1 MFDFADRITSRLS
14 GIYAGFG
21 YSPYKMSKFEE
32 YDLYA
37 RNREFLISDGV
48 ITFTDTDGRLMAL
61 KPDVTLSIIKNCD
74 AKPGQTRKL
83 FYSENVYRVSKGTDS
98 FKEIL
103 QIGLECIGR
112 VDGYCVAEVLYLAA
126 LSLKAT
132 GRGFVL
138 DLGEQELL
146 TGAALK
152 ISDDPAVLEE
162 LMTCVR
168 EKNVH
173 GVDEIA
179 ARLNPAGAAC
189 AAPLKTLVGL
199 YGTPAETLPKVA
211 EVAAGLGLENAYFKL
226 KSAADALEGTDC
238 AGCVRIDFSTAGDRN
253 YYNGIAFKGYV
264 EGVPERVLSGGQYD
278 RLVRRFLP
286 DGEAIGF
293 AVYVD
298 SLEKLPREREE
309 FDGDVLLIYGAD
321 APQKDVLEAVI
332 GLNAGG
338 LSVKAAP
345 SDEAEALKQRYRR
358 TAYVDGKGDVSYEK

>member
-1 MFDFADRITSRLS
+1 MFDPAGGITSKLS

-74 AKPGQTRKL
+74 ARPGQTKKL

-98 FKEIL
+98 FKEIP
-103 QIGLECIGR
+103 QTGLECIGR

-146 TGAALK
+146 TGAAMR
-152 ISDDPAVLEE
+152 ISDDPASLEE
-162 LMTCVR
+162 LMACVR
-168 EKNVH
+168 EKNTH
-173 GVDEIA
+173 GIEEIA
-179 ARLNPAGAAC
+179 ARLKLSDAGA
-189 AAPLKTLVGL
+189 AAPLKTLAGL
-199 YGTPAETLPKVA
+199 YGTPAETLPEVA
-211 EVAAGLGLENAYFKL
+211 ETAAELGLENAYFKL
-226 KSAADALEGTDC
+226 KNAVDALEGTDC

-286 DGEAIGF
+286 DGQAIGF

-298 SLEKLPREREE
+298 ALERLPRVRNE
-309 FDGDVLLIYGAD
+309 FDGDVLLVYPEGV
-321 APQKDVLEAVI
+321 PQKTVLQTVI
-332 GLNAGG
+332 GMNAKG
-338 LSVKAAP
+338 LTVKAAP
-345 SDEAEALKQRYRR
+345 AVESERLKARYRR
-358 TAYVDGKGDVSYEK
+358 TGYIGGEGDVTYEE

>member
-1 MFDFADRITSRLS
+1 MRIPKRIAKIL
-14 GIYAGFG
+14 GI
-21 YSPYKMSKFEE
+21 
-32 YDLYA
+32 
-37 RNREFLISDGV
+37 V
-48 ITFTDTDGRLMAL
+48 
-61 KPDVTLSIIKNCD
+61 
-74 AKPGQTRKL
+74 
-83 FYSENVYRVSKGTDS
+83 
-98 FKEIL
+98 
-103 QIGLECIGR
+103 
-112 VDGYCVAEVLYLAA
+112 LAA
-126 LSLKAT
+126 VLVNGLLAFALVPYASRIGGKWQDCYDMDTLDTVVIGTSLVEDA
-132 GRGFVL
+132 V
-138 DLGEQELL
+138 
-146 TGAALK
+146 
-152 ISDDPAVLEE
+152 DPAVLDEQLGTTSINLGTAKQMPDE
-162 LMTCVR
+162 SYLGVRTILENRDISLVILSIDLPYYQTDKVSNPASTFLR

-298 SLEKLPREREE
+298 SLEKLPRQREE

-321 APQKDVLEAVI
+321 APQKDVLKAVI

>member
-1 MFDFADRITSRLS
+1 MSVQDLEGRRRALRLGQNTIIVRSDIPPYAVVLGVFTGGLQRLDGRIVILLIALAVDIGVERETERIMGSTLVS
-14 GIYAGFG
+14 GGRTNGHLRNIQAAPVGPGLDTVGEIAGDPALDG
-21 YSPYKMSKFEE
+21 
-32 YDLYA
+32 DL
-37 RNREFLISDGV
+37 LQTVGGIVSDGRAADV
-48 ITFTDTDGRLMAL
+48 SIGTVGAPLLEGGLDTGLIEGL
-61 KPDVTLSIIKNCD
+61 
-74 AKPGQTRKL
+74 G
-83 FYSENVYRVSKGTDS
+83 
-98 FKEIL
+98 
-103 QIGLECIGR
+103 IGGDPSAIG
-112 VDGYCVAEVLYLAA
+112 GL
-126 LSLKAT
+126 
-132 GRGFVL
+132 G
-138 DLGEQELL
+138 LGEEDAGGGDHGQS
-146 TGAALK
+146 G
-152 ISDDPAVLEE
+152 
-162 LMTCVR
+162 
-168 EKNVH
+168 VH
-173 GVDEIA
+173 GEH
-179 ARLNPAGAAC
+179 
-189 AAPLKTLVGL
+189 
-199 YGTPAETLPKVA
+199 

-264 EGVPERVLSGGQYD
+264 EGVPERGLSGGQYD

-298 SLEKLPREREE
+298 SLEKLPRQREE

-321 APQKDVLEAVI
+321 APQKDVLKAVI